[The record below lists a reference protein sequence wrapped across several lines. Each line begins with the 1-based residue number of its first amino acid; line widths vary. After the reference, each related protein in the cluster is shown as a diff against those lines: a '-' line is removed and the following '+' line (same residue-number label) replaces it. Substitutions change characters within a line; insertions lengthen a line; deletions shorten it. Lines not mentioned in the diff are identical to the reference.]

1 MIKDKYDRYQKGKVT
16 RKERGTEWYKTK
28 KPPETQAHATAACSK
43 GQGTEEFIGLKLELV
58 WREA

>member
-28 KPPETQAHATAACSK
+28 KP
-43 GQGTEEFIGLKLELV
+43 LKLRLMLLQFAVRDRGQKNLLV
-58 WREA
+58 